1 MQKSK
6 SNTVLADYFPAPVP
20 EKLLIFTGVPE
31 KKKQQVYH
39 SLCNIKTSQINFN
52 FKL

>member
-31 KKKQQVYH
+31 KKKTT
-39 SLCNIKTSQINFN
+39 SLSQFVQHQD
-52 FKL
+52 